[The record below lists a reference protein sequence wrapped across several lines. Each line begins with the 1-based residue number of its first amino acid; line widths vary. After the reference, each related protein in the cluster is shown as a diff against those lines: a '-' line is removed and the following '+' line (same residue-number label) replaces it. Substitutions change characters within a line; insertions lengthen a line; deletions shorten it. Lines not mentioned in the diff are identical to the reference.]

1 MLAFDCVCFSE
12 FVADFRMGLGGGMV
26 SPLFG
31 GYKTL
36 LIGRRDEQ
44 LGMGVFLILEYQKSF
59 RRPYPAAHPFLY
71 KEDV

>member
-12 FVADFRMGLGGGMV
+12 FVADFRMGLGEIA
-26 SPLFG
+26 SPRFG
-31 GYKTL
+31 GWKTL

>member
-1 MLAFDCVCFSE
+1 
-12 FVADFRMGLGGGMV
+12 MGLEEMA

-31 GYKTL
+31 GWKTL
-36 LIGRRDEQ
+36 LTGRRDEQ